1 MSVIVKHPY
10 FWVGV
15 IAGWILFN
23 ILSLRTAEK
32 EKYKPYPKA
41 SVIPAA
47 EKMLQ
52 SFLSGRLLPL
62 EEVFPDCTSAAERGR
77 KAWESCAYWL
87 VDIYASYRYL
97 STPMEAFFD
106 MVDSYWGKDSGPA
119 GKMLAFNEILN
130 RSTNYYTISGM
141 PYSEHQKLD
150 RTPLYQMTLLI
161 VDSYEDSVYKVK

>member
-1 MSVIVKHPY
+1 MSEIVKHPF

-23 ILSLRTAEK
+23 ILSLRAAEK
-32 EKYKPYPKA
+32 EKHKPYPKA

-47 EKMLQ
+47 EKMLK
-52 SFLSGRLLPL
+52 SF
-62 EEVFPDCTSAAERGR
+62 
-77 KAWESCAYWL
+77 
-87 VDIYASYRYL
+87 L

-106 MVDSYWGKDSGPA
+106 MVDSYWGIDSAPA

-130 RSTNYYTISGM
+130 RSTNYYTIGGM

-150 RTPLYQMTLLI
+150 RTPLYQMTRLI